1 MNDFKQDKNK
11 RDEAMSFMARVVSVG
26 FFGGLFWGIV
36 GYFAYYLNLSKI
48 GPALILAPWALGK
61 WKSQWLGQLI
71 GVIAI
76 SLISILVAIC
86 YRYLLSRVKSMVG
99 GLTFGILLWVIVFY
113 LLHPI
118 FPGLEP
124 ISQLGRNTIATT
136 LCLYILYG
144 VFVGYSISFEY
155 QELQS
160 AQSRENT

>member
-144 VFVGYSISFEY
+144 VFVGYSISFEF